1 MFDLRLYNQL
11 AGDGGNMFFSPY
23 SIQVAL
29 GMCSAG
35 SANNRS
41 DTRKCMANLLGVDE
55 SQESQ
60 SQYFGDLVADVVGD
74 ESSIGGS
81 EGGLHVSKDGG
92 KTWKDTP
99 ATLGP
104 KSSRP
109 YTLTT
114 ANALWMHNSFQANP
128 EYVALIERVFR
139 GTLNKDADGKPVVVD
154 YVNDPD
160 GAVGNINS
168 WCNKNTNGKIPTI
181 VSRDLITSIT
191 RLILTNAIYFKG
203 TWRVQFDAEMTQD
216 RDFHLI
222 GGGVDQMPMMRHEEP
237 QKFPFYEEPGLKVCD
252 FPYKGDL
259 VMTVVLPETANA
271 FNIAEKRLL
280 GGSDNTELARLTMG
294 LRPKS
299 KVWVM
304 YPKFKVSTEYRLGQK
319 LIDMGGGLAFS
330 DDADFS
336 GIGEDPDGVTLKIS
350 QVVHKAFVDVNEE
363 GTEAAAATAVLMS
376 RCLGASFEETK
387 EFICDRPFIYFIR
400 KPTTGNVSFM
410 GRLIQKP

>member
-11 AGDGGNMFFSPY
+11 AGDDGNLFFSPY
-23 SIQVAL
+23 SIQTAL

-35 SANNRS
+35 SANELSN
-41 DTRKCMANLLGVDE
+41 TRTCMSELLGVDE
-55 SQESQ
+55 DQESQ

-74 ESSIGGS
+74 EPS
-81 EGGLHVSKDGG
+81 
-92 KTWKDTP
+92 KDTP

-104 KSSRP
+104 KRSRP

-114 ANALWMHNSFQANP
+114 ANALWMHKNFQPNP

-154 YVNDPD
+154 YVNDPA

-168 WCNKNTNGKIPTI
+168 WCNKHTNGKIPTI

-203 TWRVQFDAEMTQD
+203 TWRVEFEKKLTKD

-222 GGGVDQMPMMRHEEP
+222 GGGVDKVPMMRHEEP

-259 VMTVVLPETANA
+259 VMTVVLPDTPNA
-271 FNIAEKRLL
+271 FRIAEKRLL

-294 LRPKS
+294 LLPKS

-304 YPKFKVSTEYRLGQK
+304 YPKFKVSTEYRLAQK

-336 GIGEDPDGVTLKIS
+336 GIGTDPDGVTLKIS

-363 GTEAAAATAVLMS
+363 GTEAAAATAVAMG
-376 RCLGASFEETK
+376 RCLGVSMDETK

-400 KPTTGNVSFM
+400 KPTTGNVQFM